1 MVAANEMG
9 LRTKAR
15 GPNNRKRP
23 GYMPFTSGHL
33 HKLLQNP
40 IYVGEVRRKG
50 NIYPGLQEAIVDRST
65 WDAVQDR
72 FQRNSVRRRQAKNRP
87 FRHFFKGRLFNPQGR
102 PMSPTHAQKQGKRYR
117 YYMSRQDRDA
127 LVPTEDLWRIRA
139 EAIESIVLR
148 GLAEFLLEPARL
160 MRALDI
166 DRLAATNL
174 QTMHEGAAAL
184 AALLISPGV
193 GAERHRDIDWVT
205 RVGAD
210 TDALT
215 IVVDR
220 RALAERLLGADLD
233 QRVDLDPPAAE
244 VTIFTQI
251 RRRGVEK
258 KILLLSEVN
267 APRSPDP
274 ALIAL
279 VAQANTWAEE
289 LNDGR
294 ATSVTN
300 LASRHGV
307 NKGDVSR
314 VMPLAYLAPD
324 IVKAIQDGSQ
334 PIELTASRLKRLR
347 YLAESWTEQRAM
359 LGFA

>member
-1 MVAANEMG
+1 
-9 LRTKAR
+9 
-15 GPNNRKRP
+15 
-23 GYMPFTSGHL
+23 
-33 HKLLQNP
+33 
-40 IYVGEVRRKG
+40 
-50 NIYPGLQEAIVDRST
+50 
-65 WDAVQDR
+65 
-72 FQRNSVRRRQAKNRP
+72 
-87 FRHFFKGRLFNPQGR
+87 
-102 PMSPTHAQKQGKRYR
+102 MSPTHAQKQGKRYR

-127 LVPTEDLWRIRA
+127 PVPTEDLWRIRA

-324 IVKAIQDGSQ
+324 IVNAIQY
-334 PIELTASRLKRLR
+334 AAKRM
-347 YLAESWTEQRAM
+347 AE
-359 LGFA
+359 

>member
-72 FQRNSVRRRQAKNRP
+72 FQRNSVRRRQATNRP
-87 FRHFFKGRLFNPQGR
+87 SRHLFKGRLFNPQGR

-127 LVPTEDLWRIRA
+127 PVPTEDLWRIRA

-233 QRVDLDPPAAE
+233 QRVDLDPPGRRGHDLHPDPPA
-244 VTIFTQI
+244 
-251 RRRGVEK
+251 RRRE
-258 KILLLSEVN
+258 E
-267 APRSPDP
+267 DP
-274 ALIAL
+274 PF
-279 VAQANTWAEE
+279 V
-289 LNDGR
+289 
-294 ATSVTN
+294 
-300 LASRHGV
+300 
-307 NKGDVSR
+307 
-314 VMPLAYLAPD
+314 
-324 IVKAIQDGSQ
+324 
-334 PIELTASRLKRLR
+334 
-347 YLAESWTEQRAM
+347 
-359 LGFA
+359 